1 MIETIVG
8 LFFLLT
14 MACIGVGTYSRGK
27 KYEETRRLKD
37 VAAPREDDLEW
48 SLKYTTVAYGV
59 QNNLG
64 TD

>member
-1 MIETIVG
+1 MIETIFG

-14 MACIGVGTYSRGK
+14 ISCIGVRAYSRGK
-27 KYEETRRLKD
+27 KYEETKRLKD

-48 SLKYTTVAYGV
+48 SLKYTTVAYSV

>member
-1 MIETIVG
+1 MIETTIG
-8 LFFLLT
+8 LVFLLT
-14 MACIGVGTYSRGK
+14 MACIGARTYSRGK
-27 KYEETRRLKD
+27 KYEETKRLKD
-37 VAAPREDDLEW
+37 VAAHREDDLAW